1 VTVRKLARGW
11 GWVLASVAAAWLGGA
26 SVSRAQPAPHPRA
39 SSTPTAR
46 PASAGAAASS
56 RGEAAAEG
64 VVNLNEATA
73 DELERLP
80 GIGPAKARAIVEH
93 RHGHPF
99 HRVDEVTKV
108 KGIGRKTFTKL
119 RPYLTLVGATTL
131 MAQPSSK

>member
-1 VTVRKLARGW
+1 MTVGKLARSW
-11 GWVLASVAAAWLGGA
+11 GWVLASVAAAWLGGS
-26 SVSRAQPAPHPRA
+26 SVARAQPAPHPRA
-39 SSTPTAR
+39 TSSPAMR
-46 PASAGAAASS
+46 PEGTTSAAS

-64 VVNLNEATA
+64 VVNLNEASA

-99 HRVDEVTKV
+99 HRVDEITKV
-108 KGIGRKTFTKL
+108 KGIGRKTFSKL

-131 MAQPSSK
+131 KAQPASK